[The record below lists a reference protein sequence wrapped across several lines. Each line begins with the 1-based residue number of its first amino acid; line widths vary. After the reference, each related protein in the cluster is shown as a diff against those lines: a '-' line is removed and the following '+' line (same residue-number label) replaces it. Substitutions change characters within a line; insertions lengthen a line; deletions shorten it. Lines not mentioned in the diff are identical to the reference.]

1 MGEDQGLLGPQP
13 IPAVVPSAVQFLQFF
28 YATSGFPSVGHI
40 SPTYLLAL
48 SGFTLT
54 YKYLVRTIVS
64 KLGYGYVNRGTHMAQ
79 RPFLA
84 AISDL
89 NARHI
94 LCRDAIQS

>member
-13 IPAVVPSAVQFLQFF
+13 IPAVVPSAVQFQFF

-40 SPTYLLAL
+40 SPMYLQAL
-48 SGFTLT
+48 SGFALT

-64 KLGYGYVNRGTHMAQ
+64 KLDVYRGTHMAQ